1 MTQITATYIIGNT
14 KGVHG
19 RVATRLAEIAL
30 EFDVEILLL
39 HNGSQ
44 VSCDSIL
51 DVLSM
56 ALVHGSEVQVILSGQ
71 QAQPALVEIGA
82 VLTADNDP

>member
-1 MTQITATYIIGNT
+1 VSQVTGSYIIGNA

-19 RVATRLAEIAL
+19 RVATKLAEIAL
-30 EFDVEILLL
+30 EFEADVLLL

-44 VSCDSIL
+44 VNCDSIL

-71 QAQPALVEIGA
+71 QAQPALVKIGA
-82 VLTADNDP
+82 VLTAENDP

>member
-1 MTQITATYIIGNT
+1 MSQVIASYNIGNS

-19 RVATRLAEIAL
+19 RVATKLAEIAL
-30 EFDVEILLL
+30 EFDVEVLIE

-56 ALVHGSEVQVILSGQ
+56 ALVHGSEVQVILSGEK
-71 QAQPALVEIGA
+71 ARSALVEIGA
-82 VLTADNDP
+82 VLTAENDP

>member
-1 MTQITATYIIGNT
+1 MSQVTASYIIGNS

-19 RVATRLAEIAL
+19 RVATKLAEIAL
-30 EFDVEILLL
+30 EFDVEVLIE

-44 VSCDSIL
+44 VRCDSIL

-56 ALVHGSEVQVILSGQ
+56 ALVHGSEVQVILSGEN
-71 QAQPALVEIGA
+71 ARSALVEIGA
-82 VLTADNDP
+82 VLTAENDP

>member
-1 MTQITATYIIGNT
+1 MNQIKALYTIGNA

-19 RVATRLAEIAL
+19 RVATKLAEIAL
-30 EFDVEILLL
+30 EFEVEVLLL

-44 VSCDSIL
+44 ANCDSIL

-56 ALVHGSEVQVILSGQ
+56 ALVHGSEVQVFLSGQ
-71 QAQPALVEIGA
+71 QAQAALVEIGA
-82 VLTADNDP
+82 VLTSESDP